1 MNKFEAGNL
10 MFAVVIFSE
19 LHSEK
24 FLYLLFLLSVTF
36 VKKLRVT
43 AHDVRVKESA
53 RENIDVQK

>member
-1 MNKFEAGNL
+1 

-19 LHSEK
+19 LHWEK

>member
-1 MNKFEAGNL
+1 

-19 LHSEK
+19 LHWEK

-43 AHDVRVKESA
+43 AYDVRVKESA